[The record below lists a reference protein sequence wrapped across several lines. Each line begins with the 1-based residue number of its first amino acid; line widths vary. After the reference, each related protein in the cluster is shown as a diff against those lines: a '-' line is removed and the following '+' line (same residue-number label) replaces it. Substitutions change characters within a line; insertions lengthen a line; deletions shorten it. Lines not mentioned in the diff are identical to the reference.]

1 MLKNTGKI
9 ISFIIIWAIIAYYYQ
24 KNYDSLEKKYAV
36 GWVVGTKTGLRQGF
50 YVNFNF
56 EFQGEKLTNTSSQEN
71 YSVQKGEFYLVEIPI
86 KKINKAKI
94 LLDYPVPD
102 TLKAPFEGW
111 KEIPAFLKKKEGD

>member
-50 YVNFNF
+50 FVNFNF

-102 TLKAPFEGW
+102 TLKAPYEGW
-111 KEIPAFLKKKEGD
+111 EEIPAFLKKKGEN

>member
-1 MLKNTGKI
+1 MLKITLKI
-9 ISFIIIWAIIAYYYQ
+9 VAFIFIWIIIAFFYQ

-36 GWVVGTKTGLRQGF
+36 GWVVGKEIGLRQGF

-71 YSVQKGEFYLVEIPI
+71 YSVSKGEFYLVEIPV
-86 KKINKAKI
+86 KKVNKAKM

-102 TLKAPFEGW
+102 TLKAPYEGW
-111 KEIPAFLKKKEGD
+111 DEIPAFLKKREGT

>member
-1 MLKNTGKI
+1 MLKNTGKT

-36 GWVVGTKTGLRQGF
+36 GWVVGKKTGLRQGF